1 MKYYITEE
9 LKIQA
14 STRDYQ
20 FTCDGCHIVLIVN
33 GQVNFVLYNMDN
45 TIVKDIHTLLP
56 INGTA
61 FPNIKSEYYINPGT
75 YKLNIGNTQG
85 KLQYQKKVDSN
96 DINYK
101 LPDDISTD
109 ISTGLANNTYPV
121 NGRLCTVEDMFAEYH
136 ENNRYYNKGYY
147 LAEHAK
153 DKLVTYDM
161 AIKGLS
167 IKLLSVYGYETLN
180 DDKNP
185 ASKIYQINPNIPEEQ
200 QTIPKRYFN
209 EILNAIKEWASK
221 KLSDNNT
228 TYDTSWINEDTNIY
242 DIISRA
248 LIFRTNGGTPILQD
262 TTLSII
268 LNNIKTNKPLEPGQQ
283 QQIFDTLIGND
294 VQESGLPCSL
304 WDLLN
309 YIGLEYQ
316 FTYNGN
322 QKCTLFPNQYS
333 YRSGI
338 SNTMTFINAQGVIQE
353 GTLQYEFTGHGP
365 VTGNNQIIKYADI
378 SLIERN
384 SNDSASFTIK
394 HSTNPYNNINNKTTD
409 ISISFYDSNGNS
421 VLTVRKLYDILYVPV
436 WKQIISDLVYNTVK
450 IFTTPFN
457 GSQVYNIPNG
467 IGRDESIK
475 DKKIVRICDLANI
488 TFELYGVS
496 DVAYPWYIGGNS
508 DGDIEKDIKKYINKR
523 LFTLDAV
530 HPETNK
536 IETLLPTAS
545 QYTYYNT
552 HTFSPEWKKLRGRN
566 TLNIEY
572 VQYTKEYT
580 LKSNIDEI
588 KIFPVTNPLTYLQ
601 DPSANKTET
610 RNALNELG
618 LTLDNNSSTGIY
630 GAGNL
635 SGNDNFQDGDDRV
648 DDDRY
653 PGRNEDG
660 NNNSGDPHNPT
671 PTTPTLIDN
680 QSLDNQFGRAEHR
693 VLISPDEI
701 NQHNLCS
708 TDKTKVEY
716 YTVLPMS
723 PNLTPN
729 IKNLQASMS
738 LYDNTGRAITHNTHN
753 FTIKQYPRQYLVLF
767 IFYKPLQ
774 SDSNGAYENL
784 TTDDV
789 YIEEL
794 YNNFKID
801 LLSTGNITQNTIV
814 NYPAFYQLFNIKYAY
829 KNLYNMTF
837 NININKTTEE
847 LKKIRYKVGV
857 YFKPID
863 AKGDIS
869 LEGDMRYV
877 YDISTYINNDKTLK
891 IDGSELSKYNILV
904 DPTLST
910 LSGVNN
916 YNKISINGELPQESY
931 TCDMT
936 PLWSNITSKV
946 TIKLTNNQ

>member
-9 LKIQA
+9 LKIQTG
-14 STRDYQ
+14 SRDYQ

-75 YKLNIGNTQG
+75 YKLNIDNTQG
-85 KLQYQKKVDSN
+85 KLQYQKQVDSN
-96 DINYK
+96 NTNYK
-101 LPDDISTD
+101 LLDDVSTD
-109 ISTGLANNTYPV
+109 ISTGLANNAYPV

-147 LAEHAK
+147 LAEHVK

-167 IKLLSVYGYETLN
+167 IKLLSVYGYETLK

-185 ASKIYQINPNIPEEQ
+185 ASKIYQIEPNIPEEQ
-200 QTIPKRYFN
+200 QQIPPRYFN
-209 EILNAIKEWASK
+209 EILNAIKEWTRK
-221 KLSDNNT
+221 KLSD
-228 TYDTSWINEDTNIY
+228 TYDVSQITEDTNIY
-242 DIISRA
+242 DILSRT
-248 LIFRTNGGTPILQD
+248 ITFRKSGETPIIED
-262 TTLSII
+262 RVLSTI
-268 LNNIKTNKPLEPGQQ
+268 LNNIKNNTPLTDQEK

-508 DGDIEKDIKKYINKR
+508 DGDIETDIGKYIKKR
-523 LFTLDAV
+523 LYTLDAA

-536 IETLLPTAS
+536 IETLLPLAS
-545 QYTYYNT
+545 QYTYYNA
-552 HTFSPEWKKLRGRN
+552 HTFSPEWKKLRGSN

-580 LKSNIDEI
+580 LKSNINEI
-588 KIFPVTNPLTYLQ
+588 KIFSVTNPLTYLQ

-610 RNALNELG
+610 HNALNKLG
-618 LTLDNNSSTGIY
+618 LTLNNNPSTGIY
-630 GAGNL
+630 GGNL

-653 PGRNEDG
+653 PGRNDDG

-671 PTTPTLIDN
+671 PTTPTRTDK
-680 QSLDNQFGRAEHR
+680 QSLGNQFERVEHR

-701 NQHNLCS
+701 NQHNLRS
-708 TDKTKVEY
+708 TDKIKVEY
-716 YTVLPMS
+716 YTVLPTS

-738 LYDNTGRAITHNTHN
+738 LYDNTGKAITHNTHN

-774 SDSNGAYENL
+774 GDSNGAYENL

-801 LLSTGNITQNTIV
+801 LLSKGNITQNTIV

>member
-9 LKIQA
+9 LKIQTG
-14 STRDYQ
+14 SRDYQ

-75 YKLNIGNTQG
+75 YKLNIDNTQG
-85 KLQYQKKVDSN
+85 KLQYQKQVDSN
-96 DINYK
+96 NTNYK
-101 LPDDISTD
+101 LLDDVSTD
-109 ISTGLANNTYPV
+109 ISTGLANNAYPV

-147 LAEHAK
+147 LAEHVK

-167 IKLLSVYGYETLN
+167 IKLLSVYGYETLK

-185 ASKIYQINPNIPEEQ
+185 ASKIYQIEPNIPEEQ
-200 QTIPKRYFN
+200 QQIPPRYFN
-209 EILNAIKEWASK
+209 EILNAIKEWTRK
-221 KLSDNNT
+221 KLSD
-228 TYDTSWINEDTNIY
+228 TYDVSQITEDTNIY
-242 DIISRA
+242 DILSRT
-248 LIFRTNGGTPILQD
+248 ITFRKSGETPIIED
-262 TTLSII
+262 RVLSTI
-268 LNNIKTNKPLEPGQQ
+268 LNNIKNNTPLTDQEK

-508 DGDIEKDIKKYINKR
+508 DGDIETDIGKYIKKR
-523 LFTLDAV
+523 LYTLDAA

-536 IETLLPTAS
+536 IETLLPLAS
-545 QYTYYNT
+545 QYTYYNA
-552 HTFSPEWKKLRGRN
+552 HTFSPEWKKLRGCN

-580 LKSNIDEI
+580 LKSNINEI
-588 KIFPVTNPLTYLQ
+588 KIFSVTNPLTYLQ

-610 RNALNELG
+610 HNALNELG
-618 LTLDNNSSTGIY
+618 LTLNNNPSTGIY
-630 GAGNL
+630 GGNL

-653 PGRNEDG
+653 PGRNDDG

-671 PTTPTLIDN
+671 PTTPTRTDK
-680 QSLDNQFGRAEHR
+680 QSLGNQFERVEHR

-701 NQHNLCS
+701 NQHNLRS
-708 TDKTKVEY
+708 TDKIKVEY
-716 YTVLPMS
+716 YTVLPTS

-738 LYDNTGRAITHNTHN
+738 LYDNTGKAITHNTHN

-774 SDSNGAYENL
+774 GDSNGAYENL

-801 LLSTGNITQNTIV
+801 LLSKGNITQNTIV

>member
-9 LKIQA
+9 LKIQTD
-14 STRDYQ
+14 TRDYQ
-20 FTCDGCHIVLIVN
+20 FTCDGCHIALIVN
-33 GQVNFVLYNMDN
+33 DQVNFVLYNMDN

-61 FPNIKSEYYINPGT
+61 FPNIKSDYYINPGT

-85 KLQYQKKVDSN
+85 KLQYQKQVDNN

-101 LPDDISTD
+101 LSDDISTD

-136 ENNRYYNKGYY
+136 EANTYYNNGYY
-147 LAEHAK
+147 LEEHVK
-153 DKLVTYDM
+153 DQMVTYDM

-167 IKLLSVYGYETLN
+167 IKLLSVYGYETLM

-185 ASKIYQINPNIPEEQ
+185 ASKIYNINLNKQEEL
-200 QTIPKRYFN
+200 QTPPPRFFT
-209 EILNAIKEWASK
+209 EILNAIKEWTSK
-221 KLSDNNT
+221 KLSDNT
-228 TYDTSWINEDTNIY
+228 TTHDTSWINENTNIY

-248 LIFRTNGGTPILQD
+248 LIFRTNGGAPILQD
-262 TTLSII
+262 NVLSKI

-294 VQESGLPCSL
+294 VQVKGVPCSL

-316 FTYNGN
+316 FTYNNN

-333 YRSGI
+333 YMSGI
-338 SNTMTFINAQGVIQE
+338 SNTMTFINAQGVIQN
-353 GTLQYEFTGHGP
+353 GTLQYKFKGHGP
-365 VTGNNQIIKYADI
+365 ITNNNKITTYGNIE
-378 SLIERN
+378 LIERDNN
-384 SNDSASFTIK
+384 STTFTIK
-394 HSTNPYNNINNKTTD
+394 HTKDPYINNINNTTN
-409 ISISFYDSNGNS
+409 ITTSFYDNDGNN

-436 WKQIISDLVYNTVK
+436 WKKVISDLVYNTVK

-457 GSQVYNIPNG
+457 GSQVYNIINKL
-467 IGRDESIK
+467 GRDEAIRHNK
-475 DKKIVRICDLANI
+475 VVRICDLANI

-496 DVAYPWYIGGNS
+496 DVIYPWYIGGNT
-508 DGDIEKDIKKYINKR
+508 DGDIEKDINKYINKN
-523 LFTLDAV
+523 LFKLDV
-530 HPETNK
+530 IHPENNK
-536 IETLLPTAS
+536 IKTLLPTAS
-545 QYTYYNT
+545 QYTYYNA
-552 HTFSPEWKKLRGRN
+552 HTFSPEWKKLRGCN
-566 TLNIEY
+566 TLHIEY

-580 LKSNIDEI
+580 IKSNIESI
-588 KIFPVTNPLTYLQ
+588 KIFPVTDPLTYLQ

-610 RNALNELG
+610 RIALNELG
-618 LTLDNNSSTGIY
+618 LALDNNPLSGIY
-630 GAGNL
+630 GVGNL
-635 SGNDNFQDGDDRV
+635 AGNDNWQDGDDRV

-653 PGRNEDG
+653 PGRNDDD
-660 NNNSGDPHNPT
+660 NSEVPYNPT
-671 PTTPTLIDN
+671 PTTPTRTDKV
-680 QSLDNQFGRAEHR
+680 SADNQFGRAEHR

-701 NQHNLCS
+701 NQHNLHS
-708 TDKTKVEY
+708 TDKIKIEY
-716 YTVLPMS
+716 YTILPMS

-729 IKNLQASMS
+729 IKNLRASMS
-738 LYDNTGRAITHNTHN
+738 LYDNTGRVITHNTHN
-753 FTIKQYPRQYLVLF
+753 FIIQQYPRQYLVLF

-774 SDSNGAYENL
+774 GDSTGAYEDL
-784 TTDDV
+784 TTNDV
-789 YIEEL
+789 YIEEIS
-794 YNNFKID
+794 NNFKID
-801 LLSTGNITQNTIV
+801 LLGTGNIKENTIV

-837 NININKTTEE
+837 NININKNTEQ
-847 LKKIRYKVGV
+847 LKKLHYKVGV

-891 IDGSELSKYNILV
+891 IDAGELNNYTILV

-916 YNKISINGELPQESY
+916 NNKISINGELPHDSY

-936 PLWSNITSKV
+936 PLWSTITAKV
-946 TIKLTNNQ
+946 TIKLTNIQ

>member
-14 STRDYQ
+14 GTLDYQ

-85 KLQYQKKVDSN
+85 KLQYQKQVDSN
-96 DINYK
+96 NTNYK
-101 LPDDISTD
+101 LLDDVSTD
-109 ISTGLANNTYPV
+109 ISTGLANNAYPV

-136 ENNRYYNKGYY
+136 ENNRYYNNGYY

-167 IKLLSVYGYETLN
+167 IKLLSVYGYETIM

-185 ASKIYQINPNIPEEQ
+185 ASKIYRISPNIPEDQ
-200 QTIPKRYFN
+200 QTIPPRYFN
-209 EILNAIKEWASK
+209 EILNAIKEWTSK
-221 KLSDNNT
+221 KLDNT
-228 TYDTSWINEDTNIY
+228 TMYDVSQINGDTNIY
-242 DIISRA
+242 EIISRT
-248 LIFRTNGGTPILQD
+248 ITFRKNGETPILED
-262 TTLSII
+262 RVLSTIVD
-268 LNNIKTNKPLEPGQQ
+268 NIKNNTPLTDQAK

-294 VQESGLPCSL
+294 VQVSGVPCSL

-365 VTGNNQIIKYADI
+365 VTDNKLITKYGNID
-378 SLIERN
+378 LIERD
-384 SNDSASFTIK
+384 SNDSVSFTIS
-394 HSTNPYNNINNKTTD
+394 HSNDPYNSNSPTTMVRT
-409 ISISFYDSNGNS
+409 SFYDNNGNS
-421 VLTVRKLYDILYVPV
+421 VLTVRKLYDLLYVPV
-436 WKQIISDLVYNTVK
+436 WKQVISDLVYNTVK

-457 GSQVYNIPNG
+457 GSQVYYIPNG
-467 IGRDESIK
+467 IGRDDAIRNNK
-475 DKKIVRICDLANI
+475 VVRICDLDNI

-508 DGDIEKDIKKYINKR
+508 DGDIEKDIEKYIKKR
-523 LFTLDAV
+523 LFSLDAA

-536 IETLLPTAS
+536 SETLLPLAS
-545 QYTYYNT
+545 QYTYYNA
-552 HTFSPEWKKLRGRN
+552 HTFSPEWKKLRGSN

-572 VQYTKEYT
+572 VQYTKEYK
-580 LKSNIDEI
+580 LKSNIDGI
-588 KIFPVTNPLTYLQ
+588 KIFSVTNPVTYLQ
-601 DPSANKTET
+601 DPSANKTDT

-618 LTLDNNSSTGIY
+618 LTLDNNQLSGIY
-630 GAGNL
+630 GGNL
-635 SGNDNFQDGDDRV
+635 AGNDNYEDGDDRV

-671 PTTPTLIDN
+671 PTTPTHTDN
-680 QSLDNQFGRAEHR
+680 QSLDNQFSRAEHC

-701 NQHNLCS
+701 NQYNLRS
-708 TDKTKVEY
+708 TDKIIVEY
-716 YTVLPMS
+716 YTVLPKF

-774 SDSNGAYENL
+774 GGNL
-784 TTDDV
+784 TADDV
-789 YIEEL
+789 QIEETSDNL
-794 YNNFKID
+794 KID
-801 LLSTGNITQNTIV
+801 LLSKGNIKSNTIV

-829 KNLYNMTF
+829 RNLYNMTF

-847 LKKIRYKVGV
+847 LKEIRYKVGV

-869 LEGDMRYV
+869 LDGDMRHV
-877 YDISTYINNDKTLK
+877 YDISTYINNDNTLK
-891 IDGSELSKYNILV
+891 IDGAELNSYTILV
-904 DPTLST
+904 DPALSI

-916 YNKISINGELPQESY
+916 YNNISINGKLPQESY
-931 TCDMT
+931 TCDMS
-936 PLWSNITSKV
+936 PLWSNHTAKV
-946 TIKLTNNQ
+946 TIKLTNIQ